1 MGIFNF
7 RKVSSG
13 MSCRVGSIASSRQSG
28 RSRSYRTKSKR
39 SEVDESLFGSANSA
53 AKLRAN
59 CRSNKPE
66 TVQVITKDLIRNV
79 VVPSKDKAP
88 SAICISQNTIKSVRD
103 KSVVRTREEI
113 QLELENA
120 RQEQQDSMDAA
131 ALRKKKFQEA
141 DLEKQENEELND
153 LEREAKHLN
162 EGILEKAKMQRLEQ
176 EDEIKHLNELML
188 NAKCHAIR
196 DAQILEKEEIKC
208 EIQEEENRLDI
219 IREVHRL
226 NAIKDGE
233 KIEQMKHEKRIE
245 GARQI
250 MDQIRTNT
258 VTRILEEEKKNA
270 ESAALLAYIEKLQHE
285 DLAEL
290 ERKRDTQIQIQ
301 KEIELS
307 EQERMIQK
315 QRKAAEEEILAE
327 QVASFI
333 KKKEEREARYAQEI
347 AEIKRLKEE
356 KQLRLLRLQESAQG
370 DQARQD
376 AIRAKRNQEATE
388 REWRRKE
395 LEEQLRKEESDKKM
409 KIAREAQIKQKEHF
423 QAVQAERERQVFERI
438 LQSQIEEAKKEK
450 ERDESRQSANLRH
463 AAEIRKQIISREQK
477 RIRERQNFFEEAEKK
492 IAEEIEY
499 KNKLREV
506 KLKKLEQLRR
516 AGVPEKYTAEVM
528 RRALDDG
535 QKPLG
540 NS

>member
-1 MGIFNF
+1 MIIF
-7 RKVSSG
+7 SG

-492 IAEEIEY
+492 IAEEIDY

>member
-492 IAEEIEY
+492 IAEEIDY